1 MLEKNKGSI
10 VNLASVHGTYV
21 ISKSFPYPVAK
32 HGVIGLTKALA
43 VEYAKK
49 GIKINSISPGWVST
63 QFNIDQF
70 NQSPDPVA
78 AKKEAEMSSAI
89 NRLADPEEIANAAL
103 FMASDECNYMV
114 GANLVI
120 DGGLT
125 IRMWDNN

>member
-1 MLEKNKGSI
+1 
-10 VNLASVHGTYV
+10 
-21 ISKSFPYPVAK
+21 
-32 HGVIGLTKALA
+32 
-43 VEYAKK
+43 
-49 GIKINSISPGWVST
+49 
-63 QFNIDQF
+63 
-70 NQSPDPVA
+70 
-78 AKKEAEMSSAI
+78 MSSAI